1 MIYLDDYEAYRHKF
15 VGIPMVRNLR
25 DVQSVFD
32 HARRI
37 WYLGGGR
44 VIEGSTELKNATD
57 FITERAKIVY
67 STYHTE
73 VYLWDGTATLAQQ
86 TVANPALPPQP
97 GMPAEKSAPEDRVV
111 EELSWAENGKP
122 LLYPRVTKSNLYP
135 EWTHQ
140 NVSERDPA
148 RVNAK
153 LKVQP
158 LQPPREPEK
167 PELDEKASQ

>member
-1 MIYLDDYEAYRHKF
+1 M
-15 VGIPMVRNLR
+15 
-25 DVQSVFD
+25 
-32 HARRI
+32 
-37 WYLGGGR
+37 
-44 VIEGSTELKNATD
+44 
-57 FITERAKIVY
+57 
-67 STYHTE
+67 
-73 VYLWDGTATLAQQ
+73 
-86 TVANPALPPQP
+86 
-97 GMPAEKSAPEDRVV
+97 V

-167 PELDEKASQ
+167 LESDEKASQ